1 MLKTHDVVN
10 ALFSIDE
17 LFDKDNV
24 VLLDSERVDQH
35 SIIFTFLCDDTIDKY
50 KVTVDPVYLD

>member
-17 LFDKDNV
+17 LFNKDNV
-24 VLLDSERVDQH
+24 MFLDSERVDQH
-35 SIIFTFLCDDTIDKY
+35 SIIFTFLCDGTISKY
-50 KVTVDPVYLD
+50 RITVEPVD